1 MSLREEAA
9 AGGGGRGRAL
19 GCQVEG
25 ACAGKVNPGM
35 VYNGLYGMPMISDE
49 MLKLGLKD
57 LQKH

>member
-1 MSLREEAA
+1 MREGAA

-35 VYNGLYGMPMISDE
+35 VYNGLHWTPMISDE
-49 MLKLGLKD
+49 VLKFSFNH
-57 LQKH
+57 LQ

>member
-1 MSLREEAA
+1 MREGTA

-35 VYNGLYGMPMISDE
+35 LYNGLDRMPMISDE
-49 MLKLGLKD
+49 MLELM
-57 LQKH
+57 LQHLQEN

>member
-1 MSLREEAA
+1 MREGAA
-9 AGGGGRGRAL
+9 AGGRGRGRAL

-35 VYNGLYGMPMISDE
+35 VYNGLQGAPVISDE
-49 MLKLGLKD
+49 MFELSLKD

>member
-1 MSLREEAA
+1 MREGTA

-35 VYNGLYGMPMISDE
+35 LYNGLEGTPMISNE
-49 MLKLGLKD
+49 MLELV
-57 LQKH
+57 LQHLQEN

>member
-1 MSLREEAA
+1 MSLREGAA

-19 GCQVEG
+19 GCQVEE

-35 VYNGLYGMPMISDE
+35 VYNGLQGTPMISDE
-49 MLKLGLKD
+49 VFKLGLED

>member
-1 MSLREEAA
+1 MREDAA

-35 VYNGLYGMPMISDE
+35 LYNGLHWMPMISDE
-49 MLKLGLKD
+49 VFKFSFKH
-57 LQKH
+57 LQ

>member
-1 MSLREEAA
+1 MREGAA

-35 VYNGLYGMPMISDE
+35 LYNGLHRTPMISDE
-49 MLKLGLKD
+49 VFEFGLKD
-57 LQKH
+57 LQQD

>member
-1 MSLREEAA
+1 MSLREGAA

-35 VYNGLYGMPMISDE
+35 VYNGLHGTPVISDE
-49 MLKLGLKD
+49 VFKFGFKH
-57 LQKH
+57 LQQY

>member
-1 MSLREEAA
+1 MSVREDTA

-35 VYNGLYGMPMISDE
+35 VYKGLHRMPVISDE
-49 MLKLGLKD
+49 MFKFSLKD
-57 LQKH
+57 LQ

>member
-1 MSLREEAA
+1 MREGAA

-35 VYNGLYGMPMISDE
+35 LYNGLQGMPMIRNE
-49 MLKLGLKD
+49 MLKFRLKD
-57 LQKH
+57 LQQD

>member
-1 MSLREEAA
+1 MREEAA

-35 VYNGLYGMPMISDE
+35 VYNGLHRTPVISDE
-49 MLKLGLKD
+49 MLELSLKD
-57 LQKH
+57 LQ

>member
-1 MSLREEAA
+1 MLVREGTA

-25 ACAGKVNPGM
+25 ACAGKVNPAM
-35 VYNGLYGMPMISDE
+35 LYNSLHRMPVISDE
-49 MLKLGLKD
+49 VFEFGFKN

>member
-1 MSLREEAA
+1 MREGAA

-35 VYNGLYGMPMISDE
+35 LYNSLHGTPMISDE
-49 MLKLGLKD
+49 MFEFGLKD
-57 LQKH
+57 LQ